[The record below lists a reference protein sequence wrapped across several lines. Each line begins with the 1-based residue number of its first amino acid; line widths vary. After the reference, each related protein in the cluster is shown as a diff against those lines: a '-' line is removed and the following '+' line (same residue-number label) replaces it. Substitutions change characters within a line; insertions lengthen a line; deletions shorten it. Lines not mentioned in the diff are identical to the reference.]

1 MLQVSPTRFER
12 GTFGSGGRNL
22 DSVNPSGDREL
33 REPPH
38 PVVPSLVPTSP
49 GARVDADSSAAADS
63 DLAQIIA
70 AWPGLPEAIKAGI
83 LALVKAAGGPDG

>member
-1 MLQVSPTRFER
+1 
-12 GTFGSGGRNL
+12 
-22 DSVNPSGDREL
+22 
-33 REPPH
+33 
-38 PVVPSLVPTSP
+38 LVPTSP